1 MYYSILAEKVK
12 YFKETEGSNAAM
24 CKMMEDMR
32 NEAATQAA
40 NEKAIE
46 NAKRMLNDKL
56 SLKKVAE
63 YTDLSLKEIKK
74 IHEELTSA

>member
-1 MYYSILAEKVK
+1 MYYPILAEKVK
-12 YFKETEGSNAAM
+12 YFKETEGGNAVM

-32 NEAATQAA
+32 NEAATQAT

-56 SLKKVAE
+56 SLEKVAE
-63 YTDLSLKEIKK
+63 YTGLSLKEIKK